1 MDSTTTS
8 ALIALAGVV
17 FSVIVSFIVSM
28 ATTRFNYKQ
37 LFAETVSK
45 NRMEWINVWRENIS
59 TFLACAEVLHEPS
72 TASSGSATSDE
83 SKKSSSGS
91 RALKE
96 EDLRFKLYHARAM
109 ITSRLNMEEELHK
122 FMFSAINTLD
132 WSPSNKEFAAQRE
145 YILETARKILKP
157 EWERVKHEAKGK
169 NK

>member
-1 MDSTTTS
+1 MDSETTS

-59 TFLACAEVLHEPS
+59 TFLACAEVLHKPSS
-72 TASSGSATSDE
+72 TAP
-83 SKKSSSGS
+83 SGS
-91 RALKE
+91 RAQKE
-96 EDLRFKLYHARAM
+96 DEIRFKLYHARAM

-122 FMFSAINTLD
+122 IMFSAINTLD
-132 WSPSNKEFAAQRE
+132 WSPNNKEFAAQRE
-145 YILETARKILKP
+145 YILETARQILKP

>member
-1 MDSTTTS
+1 MNSETIS

-17 FSVIVSFIVSM
+17 FSAIVSFIVS
-28 ATTRFNYKQ
+28 AAATRFNYKQ

-59 TFLACAEVLHEPS
+59 TFLACAEILHEPS
-72 TASSGSATSDE
+72 STTPSECGAPND
-83 SKKSSSGS
+83 
-91 RALKE
+91 
-96 EDLRFKLYHARAM
+96 DMRFKLYHARAM

-122 FMFSAINTLD
+122 IMFSAINTLD
-132 WSPSNKEFAAQRE
+132 WAPSNGKFAAQRE
-145 YILETARKILKP
+145 YILETARQILKP

>member
-1 MDSTTTS
+1 MNSETIS

-17 FSVIVSFIVSM
+17 FSAIVSFIVS
-28 ATTRFNYKQ
+28 AAATRFNYKQ

-59 TFLACAEVLHEPS
+59 TFLACAEILHEPS
-72 TASSGSATSDE
+72 STTPSECAPPRGRVPSN
-83 SKKSSSGS
+83 
-91 RALKE
+91 E
-96 EDLRFKLYHARAM
+96 EQTRFMLYQARAM

-122 FMFSAINTLD
+122 IMFSAINTLD
-132 WSPSNKEFAAQRE
+132 WSPSNGKFAAQRE
-145 YILETARKILKP
+145 YILETARQILKP